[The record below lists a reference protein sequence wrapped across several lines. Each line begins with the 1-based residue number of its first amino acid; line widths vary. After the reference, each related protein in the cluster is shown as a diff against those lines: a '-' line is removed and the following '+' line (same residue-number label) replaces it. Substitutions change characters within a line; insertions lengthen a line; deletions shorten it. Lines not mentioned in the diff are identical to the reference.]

1 MFYLFSEL
9 STIKESKCKE
19 LMMYTLIFWTNN
31 DISNK
36 TAVNIIRIHKVSVN
50 PTGIKYKFV
59 IQVSKGIKIEIE
71 SKNKNRNQI
80 WEEAIKTGLEQLTDY
95 QACIILDSGEEIPTG
110 YQRIPNHIVIYFKN
124 DLRRK
129 IDYLQLLIELEI
141 IRKIFIQ

>member
-59 IQVSKGIKIEIE
+59 IQVSKGIKNE
-71 SKNKNRNQI
+71 
-80 WEEAIKTGLEQLTDY
+80 IKTGLEQLTDY